1 MEKIKEVKSTAE
13 LDFATLQWAKKY
25 GFEETGLELKD
36 LKVPNSFQIRD
47 LIPEKLIAYLDP
59 DDGEIMIASDSIVD
73 IGDVIDEVIAWL
85 RMAQIIRR
93 NILEQIAYEDLESEE
108 REAKERRYWDSEAGE
123 REAERRRNDENAQ
136 YYRAAGIIK

>member
-93 NILEQIAYEDLESEE
+93 NILEQIAEKDLEREE
-108 REAKERRYWDSEAGE
+108 REAKERRYWDSEAGQ

-136 YYRAAGIIK
+136 YYRSAGIIK

>member
-36 LKVPNSFQIRD
+36 LKVPNSFLIRD

-93 NILEQIAYEDLESEE
+93 NILEQIAYEKDLEREE
-108 REAKERRYWDSEAGE
+108 REAKERRYWDSEAGQ

-136 YYRAAGIIK
+136 YYRSVIK